1 MTEKI
6 HSTAG
11 YFLAGLAIGSLVGIV
26 FAPKSGEGTRE
37 FLSKKVKDGSKNAQK
52 KAREL
57 RERADDLVDRGKELV
72 NETKEQIA
80 AELEE
85 AASADLPEKVK
96 ARAKGVENRVPPQPR
111 KVEIKTVPLVKQVG
125 A

>member
-37 FLSKKVKDGSKNAQK
+37 YLSKKVKEGSKHAGK

-72 NETKEQIA
+72 NQTKEQIA
-80 AELEE
+80 TGLDE
-85 AASADLPEKVK
+85 ADKANPPEKSK
-96 ARAKGVENRVPPQPR
+96 AKGV
-111 KVEIKTVPLVKQVG
+111 
-125 A
+125 

>member
-26 FAPKSGEGTRE
+26 FAPKSGEGSRE
-37 FLSKKVKDGSKNAQK
+37 YISKKIKEGSKHARK

-80 AELEE
+80 TGLDE
-85 AASADLPEKVK
+85 ADKADPPEKAK
-96 ARAKGVENRVPPQPR
+96 AKG
-111 KVEIKTVPLVKQVG
+111 L
-125 A
+125 

>member
-1 MTEKI
+1 MTERI

-37 FLSKKVKDGSKNAQK
+37 FLSKKVKQGSKHARK

-57 RERADDLVDRGKELV
+57 REHADDLIEGGKELV
-72 NETKEQIA
+72 NQTKEQIVTGLDA
-80 AELEE
+80 VDKP
-85 AASADLPEKVK
+85 SPPEKSK
-96 ARAKGVENRVPPQPR
+96 AKAV
-111 KVEIKTVPLVKQVG
+111 
-125 A
+125 

>member
-26 FAPKSGEGTRE
+26 FAPKSGEGSRE
-37 FLSKKVKDGSKNAQK
+37 YLSKKIKEGSKHARK

-57 RERADDLVDRGKELV
+57 REHADDLVDRGKELV

-80 AELEE
+80 TGLDE
-85 AASADLPEKVK
+85 ADKADPPEKAK
-96 ARAKGVENRVPPQPR
+96 AKG
-111 KVEIKTVPLVKQVG
+111 L
-125 A
+125 

>member
-11 YFLAGLAIGSLVGIV
+11 YFFAGLAIGSLVGIV

-37 FLSKKVKDGSKNAQK
+37 FLSKKLKEGSKRARK
-52 KAREL
+52 MGREL
-57 RERADDLVDRGKELV
+57 SERTEDLVDRGKELV
-72 NETKEQIA
+72 NQTKEQIA

-85 AASADLPEKVK
+85 AASVDLPEKAK
-96 ARAKGVENRVPPQPR
+96 ARAKGV
-111 KVEIKTVPLVKQVG
+111 
-125 A
+125 

>member
-26 FAPKSGEGTRE
+26 FAPKSGEGTRD
-37 FLSKKVKDGSKNAQK
+37 FLSKKLKEGSKHARK

-57 RERADDLVDRGKELV
+57 RDRADDLADRDKELV
-72 NETKEQIA
+72 NQTKEQIA
-80 AELEE
+80 AALD
-85 AASADLPEKVK
+85 AADEPPPPEKSK
-96 ARAKGVENRVPPQPR
+96 AKAV
-111 KVEIKTVPLVKQVG
+111 
-125 A
+125 

>member
-37 FLSKKVKDGSKNAQK
+37 YLSKQAKEGSTHARK

-57 RERADDLVDRGKELV
+57 RDRADDLIDRGKELV
-72 NETKEQIA
+72 NQTKEQIA
-80 AELEE
+80 TRLDE
-85 AASADLPEKVK
+85 ADKANPPEKSK
-96 ARAKGVENRVPPQPR
+96 AKGV
-111 KVEIKTVPLVKQVG
+111 
-125 A
+125 

>member
-37 FLSKKVKDGSKNAQK
+37 FLSKKVNEGSKHARK

-57 RERADDLVDRGKELV
+57 SERAEDLVDRGKELV
-72 NETKEQIA
+72 SQTKEQIA
-80 AELEE
+80 AELDE
-85 AASADLPEKVK
+85 ATTADLPEKAK
-96 ARAKGVENRVPPQPR
+96 AKAKGV
-111 KVEIKTVPLVKQVG
+111 
-125 A
+125 

>member
-1 MTEKI
+1 MTEKN

-37 FLSKKVKDGSKNAQK
+37 FLSKKVNEGSKHARK

-72 NETKEQIA
+72 NQTKEQIVTGLDE
-80 AELEE
+80 AEK
-85 AASADLPEKVK
+85 ADASEKAK
-96 ARAKGVENRVPPQPR
+96 AKGV
-111 KVEIKTVPLVKQVG
+111 
-125 A
+125 

>member
-11 YFLAGLAIGSLVGIV
+11 YFLAGLAIGSLMGIV

-37 FLSKKVKDGSKNAQK
+37 YLSKKGKEGSKHARK

-57 RERADDLVDRGKELV
+57 RERADDLAERGKELV
-72 NETKEQIA
+72 NQTKEQIA
-80 AELEE
+80 TGLDE
-85 AASADLPEKVK
+85 ADKASPPEKAK
-96 ARAKGVENRVPPQPR
+96 AKGV
-111 KVEIKTVPLVKQVG
+111 
-125 A
+125 

>member
-37 FLSKKVKDGSKNAQK
+37 YLSKKVKEGSKHARK
-52 KAREL
+52 EAREL
-57 RERADDLVDRGKELV
+57 SERASDLVERRKELV

-80 AELEE
+80 TGLDE
-85 AASADLPEKVK
+85 ADKAYPPEKSK
-96 ARAKGVENRVPPQPR
+96 AKGV
-111 KVEIKTVPLVKQVG
+111 
-125 A
+125 

>member
-26 FAPKSGEGTRE
+26 FAPKSGEGTRDY
-37 FLSKKVKDGSKNAQK
+37 LSKKLKEGSKHARK

-57 RERADDLVDRGKELV
+57 RDRADDLVDRGTELV
-72 NETKEQIA
+72 NQTKEQIA
-80 AELEE
+80 TGLDAVDKP
-85 AASADLPEKVK
+85 SPPEKSK
-96 ARAKGVENRVPPQPR
+96 AKAV
-111 KVEIKTVPLVKQVG
+111 
-125 A
+125 